1 MQSIF
6 KILLAC
12 QMKNYLKCSYLKS
25 SMQYIMDYENT
36 KYMYHLPAETA
47 EDTYFGAVSMH
58 FENDTG
64 ELGWIISHFLAHCDT
79 ENIASYKVVEK
90 SNEDIGGK
98 LK

>member
-1 MQSIF
+1 
-6 KILLAC
+6 
-12 QMKNYLKCSYLKS
+12 
-25 SMQYIMDYENT
+25 
-36 KYMYHLPAETA
+36 MY
-47 EDTYFGAVSMH
+47 

-90 SNEDIGGK
+90 SIEDRGGK